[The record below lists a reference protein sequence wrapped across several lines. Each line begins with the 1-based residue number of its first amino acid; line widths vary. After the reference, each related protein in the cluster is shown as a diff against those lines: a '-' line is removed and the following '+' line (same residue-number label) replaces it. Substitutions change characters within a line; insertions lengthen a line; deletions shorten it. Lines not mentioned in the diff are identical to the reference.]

1 MASTSL
7 RFEDRLD
14 GASNF
19 LSWKVRV
26 TLLLEE
32 NDLWDIVKDVVTP
45 PTNPATIGSS
55 QQEGSEGQVDDLGCH
70 KGSSDPSYIQEE
82 DNEGDV

>member
-7 RFEDRLD
+7 RVEGRVD

-19 LSWKVRV
+19 LSQKVRI

-32 NDLWDIVKDVVTP
+32 NDLWDIIKNVATP
-45 PTNPATIGSS
+45 PTRSTGIGNS
-55 QQEGSEGQVDDLGCH
+55 QQEGSEGQVNDLGWY
-70 KGSSDPSYIQEE
+70 KG
-82 DNEGDV
+82 

>member
-1 MASTSL
+1 MASTSV

-26 TLLLEE
+26 ALLLEE
-32 NDLWDIVKDVVTP
+32 KSLGYCQGRSYFAYRS
-45 PTNPATIGSS
+45 ATVDSS
-55 QQEGSEGQVDDLGCH
+55 QQEGSEGQVDDLRCF
-70 KGSSDPSYIQEE
+70 
-82 DNEGDV
+82 

>member
-1 MASTSL
+1 MASNSL

-32 NDLWDIVKDVVTP
+32 NDLWDIFKNIGTP
-45 PTNPATIGSS
+45 PIDPSTVGSS
-55 QQEGSEGQVDDLGCH
+55 QQEGSEGQANDVGCH
-70 KGSSDPSYIQEE
+70 KGSYDPSCI
-82 DNEGDV
+82 